1 MIFILPITV
10 IAITTIANRFI
21 TKSWLAP
28 GTFFSTFWL
37 LMIILPMVLA
47 SEYYVSLIGVW
58 YIVILNM
65 AICSGA
71 IIAYKPKSA
80 MYNKLRFNNNS
91 LTEGFILLLILINI
105 ALFGIIVLI
114 KFVLSNYQFNNID
127 TSFLLIPNLISIDRY
142 AGIINYPAIIKYSL
156 YCIYPASLIGGF
168 VFGIRHNQNIQRLIS
183 LLPILIALILGVI
196 EGSRSNVML
205 SIILFFSAWCTTLV
219 YNNNQERKNKLKIV
233 LGIIFIVF
241 GFTGIFIFIQ
251 WLRQGMDT
259 LVADLLVQRIRA
271 YYFGYLSAFTQW
283 FEYNREFVFYGGI
296 NTFAGPGNLL
306 GLVDRSFGFYEPI
319 NISVGLSTNIY
330 TALRGLIVDFTSFGA
345 LIICFIIGYFSQKIY
360 NYVNGGM
367 LMGLIPLSIFYA
379 FTIYSPII
387 SIFHYNSIISSWII
401 VSIPFI
407 LSRK

>member
-37 LMIILPMVLA
+37 LMIILPIALA
-47 SEYYVSLIGVW
+47 SEYSVSLISVW

-80 MYNKLRFNNNS
+80 MYNKLRFNNNT
-91 LTEGFILLLILINI
+91 LAEGFILLLILINI
-105 ALFGIIVLI
+105 SLFGIIVLI

-168 VFGIRHNQNIQRLIS
+168 IFGIRHNQNIQRLIS
-183 LLPILIALILGVI
+183 LLPLLIALILGVI

-205 SIILFFSAWCTTLV
+205 SIILFFSAWCATLV
-219 YNNNQERKNKLKIV
+219 YNNNQERKNKLKII
-233 LGIIFIVF
+233 LGIIVIVF

-345 LIICFIIGYFSQKIY
+345 LIICFSIGYFSQKIY

-407 LSRK
+407 LSKK

>member
-37 LMIILPMVLA
+37 LMIILPIALA

-80 MYNKLRFNNNS
+80 MYNKLRFNNNT
-91 LTEGFILLLILINI
+91 LAEGFILLLILINI
-105 ALFGIIVLI
+105 SLFGIIVLI

-168 VFGIRHNQNIQRLIS
+168 IFGIRHNQNIQRLIS
-183 LLPILIALILGVI
+183 LLPLLIALILGVI

-205 SIILFFSAWCTTLV
+205 SIILFFSAWCATLV
-219 YNNNQERKNKLKIV
+219 YNNNQERKNKLKII
-233 LGIIFIVF
+233 LGIIVIVF

-345 LIICFIIGYFSQKIY
+345 LIICFSIGYFSQKIY